1 MRTAQVQ
8 AGRVGRR
15 TGAGSRADRRR
26 GGEGRCIGAYTHRF
40 AKGREGRGRRVDL
53 KAHRLARGRRLGEQ
67 VQRLATAGMG
77 LGEGAQ
83 AHRRIWA

>member
-26 GGEGRCIGAYTHRF
+26 GGEGRCVGAYTHRF

-67 VQRLATAGMG
+67 VQRLKSPYGFSLWGYTYC
-77 LGEGAQ
+77 L
-83 AHRRIWA
+83 RIIT